1 MASHK
6 KLLLLALMFL
16 AVLSFEHANAAG
28 DAAQAPLKNKAV
40 PHDPHAGLDRMNGY
54 SIKDVADFT
63 SKWAFVTVR
72 YRKDTG
78 EMRLTYANDS
88 AWKALQEGKTDY
100 PDGAMFAKIGLMT
113 ADDPGFVS
121 SLVPSGA
128 KRYQLMVMDRAKN
141 KDTDGWG
148 YAVFD
153 ANGKTFGDD
162 PIEKQ
167 NACHACHKMVP
178 ERGYVFSQPVKLNMG
193 LPMKLKINSKDD
205 EATKTLASRLT
216 FETANLDGLPEKLV
230 KELPNST
237 SKIRL
242 LRGALEKT
250 NFQGTFGEI
259 RPSLAMEALKSD
271 LPAALVSENKRF
283 FSLAFKDATK
293 PSCEMPNGKKGVM
306 MKVVF
311 VEIQRG
317 EKKDK
322 DVVENL
328 SYCDALNE

>member
-16 AVLSFEHANAAG
+16 AFFTFEHANAAG

-193 LPMKLKINSKDD
+193 LPMQLKISAKDD
-205 EATKTLASRLT
+205 ADKILSSRLV
-216 FETANLDGLPEKLV
+216 FETVGLDALPEKLK
-230 KELPNST
+230 KELPDGT
-237 SKIRL
+237 TKLRQ
-242 LRGALEKT
+242 LRGELEKT
-250 NFQGTFGEI
+250 FFVGTFGEI
-259 RPSLAMEALKSD
+259 RPSLAKEALKSD
-271 LPAALVSENKRF
+271 MPAALVSNDGRF
-283 FSLAFKDATK
+283 FSLAFKEPNK
-293 PSCEMPNGKKGVM
+293 PACDLPNGKKGVM
-306 MKVVF
+306 MKVLF

-317 EKKDK
+317 DKKDT
-322 DVVENL
+322 DIIDRQ
-328 SYCDALNE
+328 SYCDGL

>member
-1 MASHK
+1 MTFRH
-6 KLLLLALMFL
+6 KLLPLAAASLCVGLFASL
-16 AVLSFEHANAAG
+16 AFAEK
-28 DAAQAPLKNKAV
+28 PV
-40 PHDPHAGLDRMNGY
+40 PHDPYAGLDRMNGY
-54 SIKDVADFT
+54 SIKEFADFT
-63 SKWAFVTVR
+63 SKWTFITVR

-88 AWKALQEGKTDY
+88 AWRTLKEGNIDY

-153 ANGKTFGDD
+153 ANGTTFGDD

-205 EATKTLASRLT
+205 EPTKTLTSRLK
-216 FETANLDGLPEKLV
+216 FETTKLDGLPEKLV
-230 KELPNST
+230 KELPAGAT
-237 SKIRL
+237 QIRV
-242 LRGALEKT
+242 LRGELEKT

-259 RPSLAMEALKSD
+259 RPSLAMESLKSD

-283 FSLAFKDATK
+283 FSLAFKDPGK
-293 PSCEMPNGKKGVM
+293 PACEMPNGKKGVK
-306 MKVVF
+306 MKVVY
-311 VEIQRG
+311 VEVQRG
-317 EKKDK
+317 EKKNK
-322 DVVENL
+322 DIIENL
-328 SYCDALNE
+328 SYCDALSD

>member
-1 MASHK
+1 MTFRR
-6 KLLLLALMFL
+6 KLAPL
-16 AVLSFEHANAAG
+16 AVASLCLGLLVASPVFAEK
-28 DAAQAPLKNKAV
+28 QV
-40 PHDPHAGLDRMNGY
+40 SHDPFAGLDRMNGY
-54 SIKDVADFT
+54 SIKDFADFT
-63 SKWAFVTVR
+63 SKWVFVTVR

-88 AWKALQEGKTDY
+88 AWKALQEGNGVY

-128 KRYQLMVMDRAKN
+128 KRYQLMVMDKAKN

-153 ANGKTFGDD
+153 SNGKTFGDD

-193 LPMKLKINSKDD
+193 LPMQLKINPKDD
-205 EATKTLASRLT
+205 DAKLLSSRLV
-216 FETANLDGLPEKLV
+216 FETSAIDGLPEKLK
-230 KELPNST
+230 KELPAGAT
-237 SKIRL
+237 KIRL
-242 LRGALEKT
+242 LRGELEKT
-250 NFQGTFGEI
+250 FFQGTFGEI

-271 LPAALVSENKRF
+271 LPAALVSNNGRF

-293 PSCEMPNGKKGVM
+293 PACDMPNGKKGSKI
-306 MKVVF
+306 KVVF

-317 EKKDK
+317 IKKDK

-328 SYCDALNE
+328 SYCDALSE